1 MSEYKYQRSHRGI
14 LTDKAFKK
22 KKKTYSCAGP
32 GVEEG
37 TEAWLH
43 QGVLTCLGAGQ

>member
-14 LTDKAFKK
+14 LTEKAFKK
-22 KKKTYSCAGP
+22 EENTYPCAGP
-32 GVEEG
+32 GNEGG